1 MLRSLVPMVMSH
13 LGMGKKGK
21 ILGIGNLINYESPKL
36 DNVLWV
42 GSLTSYL
49 ISISQLLN
57 KG

>member
-1 MLRSLVPMVMSH
+1 MAMSH

-21 ILGIGNLINYESPKL
+21 ILGIGNLINYESPKF